1 MNCLEVERLTVR
13 FGGLTAVDALDLV
26 VADGAIHSLIGPN
39 GAGKTTVINV
49 VTGLYPAAA
58 GSIRFRGRPILGR
71 RPDEISRAGIARSF
85 QNTEIFPE
93 MTVFENV
100 LVGAHRHADYGPVA
114 AVLRT
119 PRFRR
124 QEKLVTERSEALL
137 DAVGLGRER
146 DVLAANL
153 PFGKQ
158 RRLELARALAS
169 SPTLLLLD
177 EPAAGLRAAEIE
189 DLNRTLVRLR
199 GQYGLT
205 ILLVDHVMQVVMNI
219 SDRITVL
226 NFGRKIAEGTPEAVR
241 ADADVRRAYLGD
253 HAGRARAS

>member
-1 MNCLEVERLTVR
+1 MNGLELERLTVR
-13 FGGLTAVDALDLV
+13 FGGLTAVDALDLA
-26 VADGAIHSLIGPN
+26 VAEGTIHGLIGPN
-39 GAGKTTVINV
+39 GAGKTTVINAM
-49 VTGLYPAAA
+49 TGIYPAAA
-58 GSIRFRGRPILGR
+58 GSIRFRGRPILGL
-71 RPDEISRAGIARSF
+71 RPDRISRAGIARSF

-93 MTVFENV
+93 MTAFENV

-124 QEKLVTERSEALL
+124 QEKLVAERSEALL
-137 DAVGLGRER
+137 DAVGLGRDR
-146 DVLAANL
+146 DVLAASL

-158 RRLELARALAS
+158 RLLELARALAS

-177 EPAAGLRAAEIE
+177 EPAAGLRAAEID
-189 DLNRTLVRLR
+189 DLNRALVRLR
-199 GQYGLT
+199 GQFGLT
-205 ILLVDHVMQVVMNI
+205 ILLVDHVMRVVMNV

>member
-49 VTGLYPAAA
+49 ITGLYPVAA
-58 GSIRFRGRPILGR
+58 GSIRFHGRQILGR

-124 QEKLVTERSEALL
+124 QEAQAAERSRALL
-137 DAVGLGRER
+137 DAVGLGREGH
-146 DVLAANL
+146 VLAANL

-158 RRLELARALAS
+158 RLLELARALAS
-169 SPTLLLLD
+169 GPTLLLLD
-177 EPAAGLRAAEIE
+177 EPAAGLRAAEID
-189 DLNRTLVRLR
+189 DLNHVLVRLR

-253 HAGRARAS
+253 LAGRARAS